1 MRTLLVVTAIAALAA
16 CATADPDVVQRYE
29 TQRLAPVRD
38 ATVLAVCRVT
48 IQGSDSGLGA
58 TSGAVAGGLAGS
70 TVGGYHDSF
79 IGLIL
84 GAIVGGVIGQA
95 IELVATRE
103 NAVELLVQLRNGDRR
118 SIVQAAGADRWQ
130 PGDAVVLVTSNGRMR
145 VIRAPVPLA
154 PPASTGSPVPQAAPP
169 AAPVYPRTSAPVYPP
184 RAVPVYPPATVP
196 DDAPRTVP
204 PYPASGPVPARG

>member
-1 MRTLLVVTAIAALAA
+1 MKTLLVATAIAALAA

-38 ATVLAVCRVT
+38 ATVLAVRRVT

-70 TVGGYHDSF
+70 TVGGYHDTF

-145 VIRAPVPLA
+145 VIRAPIPLA
-154 PPASTGSPVPQAAPP
+154 PHPSTGSPVPQAAPT
-169 AAPVYPRTSAPVYPP
+169 AAPVYPPTAAPVYSPTT
-184 RAVPVYPPATVP
+184 AP

-204 PYPASGPVPARG
+204 PYPPSGPVPARG